1 MYSSFRY
8 IAVPRP
14 GNMDAWH
21 LLEHVLVAAQRR
33 FLLER
38 GNHLFDIIA
47 VKGETFEEVV
57 FFSGEFYTEKALADY
72 ELFWK
77 KPQLRMEDVQLAVK
91 TLELEERSAVAV
103 DEPQLLAAARRIA
116 AGGTSNL
123 EVDLRM
129 KKTPR
134 QTVDVR
140 VDVVL
145 DSSDA
150 AEQKIFLRLRP
161 PLLDAITAVVSKF
174 YAYDRGAAAVCQVG
188 GKLEFSQIFT
198 VPSETSL
205 DNLQKNLQQAIDK
218 ANSPDSIR
226 SIRRQYAAF
235 AKAPL
240 LKDVPIEY
248 FRNTGIITSVE
259 EIAELATRERLA
271 RVLDKLE
278 VSVALASEDDY
289 ERLEN

>member
-21 LLEHVLVAAQRR
+21 LLEHVLVAAQRW

-38 GNHLFDIIA
+38 GNHLFDIVA

-103 DEPQLLAAARRIA
+103 DAPQILAAARRIA
-116 AGGTSNL
+116 AGETSNL
-123 EVDLRM
+123 EIDLRM
-129 KKTPR
+129 KETPG

-140 VDVVL
+140 VDAVL

-150 AEQKIFLRLRP
+150 AEQKVFLRLRP
-161 PLLDAITAVVSKF
+161 PLLYAITAVVSKF

-271 RVLDKLE
+271 RVLNKLE
-278 VSVALASEDDY
+278 ISVALASEDDY

>member
-8 IAVPRP
+8 IAIPRP

-38 GNHLFDIIA
+38 GNHLFDIVA

-77 KPQLRMEDVQLAVK
+77 KPQLRTEDVQLAVK

-103 DEPQLLAAARRIA
+103 DALQLLAAARRIA

-150 AEQKIFLRLRP
+150 AEQKVFLRLRP

-188 GKLEFSQIFT
+188 DNLEFSQIFT
-198 VPSETSL
+198 VPSEISL

>member
-1 MYSSFRY
+1 
-8 IAVPRP
+8 
-14 GNMDAWH
+14 MDAWH

-38 GNHLFDIIA
+38 GNHLFDIVA

-77 KPQLRMEDVQLAVK
+77 KPQLRTEDVQLAVK

-103 DEPQLLAAARRIA
+103 DALQLLAAARRIA

-150 AEQKIFLRLRP
+150 AEQKVFLRLRP

-188 GKLEFSQIFT
+188 DNLEFSQIFT
-198 VPSETSL
+198 VPSEISL